1 MDWLPYSHVPQ
12 SFYGRQARKEK
23 QDRHK
28 NTELTKSAARQW
40 YEANYE
46 PVVATRAN
54 YEGTTVCMMKPK
66 WENAKESNRRRYEV
80 VEMPILVHGGRIM
93 LDAEIAQKWKP
104 GMKSK
109 FIRNTAKIVVE
120 KDKLTGRTRSF
131 VMIFIGSYDYLKKT
145 KSMEKTLT
153 STGSPI
159 SIVRYCSMKSTEHS
173 LTDGSTKKG
182 K

>member
-1 MDWLPYSHVPQ
+1 MGFPDVASWIGYRTLMYLRVSNRRL
-12 SFYGRQARKEK
+12 RQARKEK

-54 YEGTTVCMMKPK
+54 YEDTTVCMMKPK

-93 LDAEIAQKWKP
+93 LDAETAQK
-104 GMKSK
+104 
-109 FIRNTAKIVVE
+109 
-120 KDKLTGRTRSF
+120 
-131 VMIFIGSYDYLKKT
+131 
-145 KSMEKTLT
+145 
-153 STGSPI
+153 
-159 SIVRYCSMKSTEHS
+159 
-173 LTDGSTKKG
+173 
-182 K
+182 